1 MIVSDTCINTGI
13 LQPAVPVPVQTTV
26 GTDVTLRVNVTETT
40 TNTYLRELNW
50 YHNGQ
55 KINPDSNT
63 RFNLSS
69 DNTSMTITSV
79 TDEDGGEYLV
89 QFDGL
94 RLYPYDQVCERQTL
108 SMLRQYPLLAPAVLF
123 ISTNGESLLQ

>member
-1 MIVSDTCINTGI
+1 MPINTVYVNADI
-13 LQPAVPVPVQTTV
+13 LQPAVPVPVQTIV
-26 GTDVTLRVNVTETT
+26 GTDVSLRVNVTVTT

-55 KINPDSNT
+55 RINPG
-63 RFNLSS
+63 RFNFSS

-79 TDEDGGEYLV
+79 TDEDSGEYLV

-94 RLYPYDQVCERQTL
+94 RLYPYDKVCEKQTL
-108 SMLRQYPLLAPAVLF
+108 SMLRQHPLLAPAALF
-123 ISTNGESLLQ
+123 ISTDGEINY